1 MGIKSSDNFPP
12 PETFC
17 TCASCFQCSERHY
30 CKGKKLLLCVLF
42 KILVHLGYFW
52 YQPKSSPS
60 RWVAN
65 WHVPLKGRQC
75 GAFPGAP
82 NPCVDVASGHLS
94 THRTELLLACSQCNQ
109 VNLNVFKLLMHWLI
123 DFNNALTTTFNYCTS
138 CYLRSHFGQRDVI
151 TRSEIIIN
159 GTTW

>member
-1 MGIKSSDNFPP
+1 MITSHLQTPSVRVLLVFSAQSITSVKERSCCSVFSSRYWCIWVIFG
-12 PETFC
+12 T
-17 TCASCFQCSERHY
+17 
-30 CKGKKLLLCVLF
+30 
-42 KILVHLGYFW
+42 
-52 YQPKSSPS
+52 SP
-60 RWVAN
+60 RA
-65 WHVPLKGRQC
+65 VPADGWWTGMSPWKAGS
-75 GAFPGAP
+75 GVFPGAP

-151 TRSEIIIN
+151 TCSEIIIN